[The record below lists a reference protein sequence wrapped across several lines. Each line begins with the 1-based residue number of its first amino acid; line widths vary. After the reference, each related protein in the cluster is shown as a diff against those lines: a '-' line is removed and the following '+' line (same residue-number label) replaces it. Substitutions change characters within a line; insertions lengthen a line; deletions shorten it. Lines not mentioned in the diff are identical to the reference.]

1 MTTISDEVLARFAAI
16 PTSTI
21 CDASIKGRI
30 RPPEKMVVSSVQPV
44 LPRPLSAVGRARTE
58 RRVLVRDQER
68 SALVSNRKLAS
79 QLTDEASPGDFLVI
93 TAPAGPPFAV
103 FGGMMAL
110 KAKRRGVTG
119 VVTDGLT
126 RDVGEIIDHQLA
138 VWANGVTPI
147 AGGYGGYSVAEVNC
161 PVVCGG
167 IEVLPGDVI
176 VADSDGV
183 MVIPAD
189 EALALLPLCEEM
201 NAAEQ
206 VTERALA
213 SGASMSDAYPSRD
226 YYANSSEK

>member
-1 MTTISDEVLARFAAI
+1 MSSITDEVLARFAAI

-21 CDASIKGRI
+21 CDASVKGKI
-30 RPPEKMVVSSVQPV
+30 RPPEKMLIARVQPV
-44 LPRPLSAVGRARTE
+44 LPRPVSAVGRARTE
-58 RRVLVRDQER
+58 RRVLVRDSER
-68 SALVSNRKLAS
+68 SSLVSNRKLAS
-79 QLTDEASPGDFLVI
+79 QLTDEASAGDFLVI

-110 KAKRRGVTG
+110 KARLRGVTG
-119 VVTDGLT
+119 VVTDGPT
-126 RDVGEIIDHQLA
+126 RDVGEIIDHRLPT
-138 VWANGVTPI
+138 WADGVTPI

-183 MVIPAD
+183 LVIPQSD
-189 EALALLPLCEEM
+189 ALALLPLCEQM

-206 VTERALA
+206 VTEKALT
-213 SGASMSDAYPSRD
+213 SGATMADAYPSRS
-226 YYANSSEK
+226 YYASDAQR